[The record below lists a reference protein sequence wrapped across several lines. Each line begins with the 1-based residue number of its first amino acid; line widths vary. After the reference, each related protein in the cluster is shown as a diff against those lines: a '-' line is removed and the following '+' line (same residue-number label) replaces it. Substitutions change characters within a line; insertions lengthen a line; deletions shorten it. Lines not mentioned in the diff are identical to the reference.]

1 MKLHLEFG
9 SLSHEEEAKQLAA
22 ILGQCFAF
30 PNTERYFH
38 RLGLENFRVVREG
51 GRIVGGL
58 GIYQMGQWFGGKSV
72 AMAGLAAVGVPP
84 EQRGTGVAF
93 ELLSQT
99 LQELHEREVPISAL
113 YPATQRLYR
122 KVGYEQGGN
131 ACLYEIP
138 TNSIGLSDR
147 TLPIQ
152 PVSPIN
158 YKIFSDIYCQSAIKI
173 NGNLDRHQAI
183 WEAIIQPR
191 ELWEGIIPLRE
202 HEVIYAYLVGA
213 QSQPEGYII
222 FHQNAKESQLV
233 ILDWVAL
240 TIAAAKRLWTFV
252 ADHRSQ
258 IKTATWRGSVIHP
271 LLLFLPEQTAKVKN
285 SSIWMLRIIDVAKAL
300 SERGYPAGVEA
311 ELHLT
316 VQDDLLTG
324 NNGNFILRVSG
335 GSGEVTRGGKGE
347 LQLNIRGLSPL
358 YTGLYTPHQLQ
369 FSGFLEAT
377 EKALATAT
385 QIFAGSVPW
394 MADFF

>member
-1 MKLHLEFG
+1 MKLGWEFG
-9 SLSHEEEAKQLAA
+9 SLSQEEDAKELAA
-22 ILGQCFAF
+22 ILGQSFAF
-30 PNTERYFH
+30 SDTQRYFD
-38 RLGLENFRVVREG
+38 RLGVENFRVVREG

-72 AMAGLAAVGVPP
+72 PMAGLAAVGVPP

-93 ELLSQT
+93 ELLSKT
-99 LQELHEREVPISAL
+99 LQELYEKEVPICAL

-131 ACLYEIP
+131 SCIYEIP

-152 PVSPIN
+152 PVTPIN
-158 YKIFSDIYCQSAIKI
+158 YQIFSDIYRQSAIKI
-173 NGNLDRHQAI
+173 NGNLDRNPAI
-183 WEAIIQPR
+183 WEGIIQPR
-191 ELWEGIIPLRE
+191 EQEI
-202 HEVIYAYLVGA
+202 IYAYLVGT

-222 FHQNAKESQLV
+222 FYQNAKESQLK

-240 TIAAAKRLWTFV
+240 TTAAAKRLWTFL

-258 IKTATWRGSVIHP
+258 IQKAMWRGSVVHP

-285 SSIWMLRIIDVAKAL
+285 SSTWMLRIVNVAKAL
-300 SERGYPAGVEA
+300 SGRGYPEGVEA
-311 ELHLT
+311 ELHLM
-316 VQDDLLTG
+316 VQDDLLSD

-335 GSGEVTRGGKGE
+335 GSGEVTRGGKGD
-347 LQLNIRGLSPL
+347 LRLNIRGLSPL

-377 EKALATAT
+377 DRVVATAT
-385 QIFAGSVPW
+385 EIFSGSVPW

>member
-1 MKLHLEFG
+1 MKIDWEFG
-9 SLSHEEEAKQLAA
+9 SLSQEEDAKQLAA

-30 PNTERYFH
+30 ADTQTYFQ
-38 RLGLENFRVVREG
+38 RLGIENFRVVREG
-51 GRIVGGL
+51 GKIVGGL

-72 AMAGLAAVGVPP
+72 PMAGIAAVGVPP

-99 LQELHEREVPISAL
+99 LQELHEKEVPISAL

-122 KVGYEQGGN
+122 KVGYEQGGSFSW
-131 ACLYEIP
+131 LEIP

-152 PVSPIN
+152 PLTSIN
-158 YKIFSDIYCQSAIKI
+158 WEIFSDIYCQSAIKI
-173 NGNLDRHQAI
+173 NGNLDRNQAI
-183 WEAIIQPR
+183 WSGIIQPP
-191 ELWEGIIPLRE
+191 EQEI
-202 HEVIYAYLVGA
+202 IYAYLVGT
-213 QSQPEGYII
+213 QTQPEGYII
-222 FHQNAKESQLV
+222 FHQNSKESQLV

-240 TIAAAKRLWTFV
+240 TTTAAKRLWTFV

-258 IKTATWRGSVIHP
+258 IEKARWRGSVVHP

-285 SSIWMLRIIDVAKAL
+285 SSIWMLRIVNVAKAL
-300 SERGYPAGVEA
+300 SERGYPPGVEA
-311 ELHLT
+311 ELHLA
-316 VQDDLLTG
+316 VHDDLLAD

-347 LQLNIRGLSPL
+347 LRLNIRGLSPL
-358 YTGLYTPHQLQ
+358 YTGLYPPQQLQ

-377 EKALATAT
+377 DHAIATAT
-385 QIFAGSVPW
+385 EIFAGSVPW

>member
-1 MKLHLEFG
+1 MRLNLEFS
-9 SLSHEEEAKQLAA
+9 SLADQEEGKQLVA

-30 PNTERYFH
+30 PNAERYFQ

-51 GRIVGGL
+51 GQIVGGL
-58 GIYQMGQWFGGKSV
+58 GIYLMGQWFGGKSV
-72 AMAGLAAVGVPP
+72 SMAGIAAVGVPP

-93 ELLSQT
+93 ALLSQT
-99 LQELHEREVPISAL
+99 LRELQEREVPISAL

-122 KVGYEQGGN
+122 QVGYEQGGN
-131 ACLYEIP
+131 FCRLEIP
-138 TNSIGLSDR
+138 THSIGLSDR

-152 PVSPIN
+152 PVTSIDSA
-158 YKIFSDIYCQSAIKI
+158 IFSDIYCQSAIKI
-173 NGNLDRHQAI
+173 NGNLDRNQAI
-183 WEAIIQPR
+183 WERIIQPG
-191 ELWEGIIPLRE
+191 EQK
-202 HEVIYAYLVGA
+202 VVYAYLVGI

-222 FHQNAKESQLV
+222 FHQNGKESQLV

-240 TIAAAKRLWTFV
+240 TTAAAKRLWTFV

-258 IKTATWRGSVIHP
+258 METATWCGSVVHP

-285 SSIWMLRIIDVAKAL
+285 SSIWMLRIVNVAKAL
-300 SERGYPAGVEA
+300 SERGYPTGVEA
-311 ELHLT
+311 ELHLA
-316 VQDDLLTG
+316 VQDDLLTD

-347 LQLNIRGLSPL
+347 LRLNIRGLSPL

-369 FSGFLEAT
+369 FSGFLEASDRV
-377 EKALATAT
+377 LATAT
-385 QIFAGSVPW
+385 KIFAGSVPW

>member
-1 MKLHLEFG
+1 MKLYLGFG
-9 SLSHEEEAKQLAA
+9 SLSDEEEAQQLAA
-22 ILGQCFAF
+22 ILGQSFAF
-30 PNTERYFH
+30 PDTQKYFQ

-58 GIYQMGQWFGGKSV
+58 GIYQMGQWFGGKSL
-72 AMAGLAAVGVPP
+72 AMAGLAAVGVSP

-99 LQELHEREVPISAL
+99 LQELYEREVPISAL

-131 ACLYEIP
+131 ACIYEIP

-147 TLPIQ
+147 TLPLQ
-152 PVSPIN
+152 PIIPTN
-158 YKIFSDIYCQSAIKI
+158 YQIFSDIYCQSAIKI
-173 NGNLDRHQAI
+173 NGNLDRNQAI
-183 WEAIIQPR
+183 WSRIVQPR
-191 ELWEGIIPLRE
+191 EQ
-202 HEVIYAYLVGA
+202 EVIYAYLVGS

-240 TIAAAKRLWTFV
+240 TTAAAKRLWTFV
-252 ADHRSQ
+252 ADHCSQ
-258 IKTATWRGSVIHP
+258 METATWRGSVVHP
-271 LLLFLPEQTAKVKN
+271 LLLFLPEQSAKVKN
-285 SSIWMLRIIDVAKAL
+285 SSIWMLRIVNVAKAL
-300 SERGYPAGVEA
+300 SGRGYPVGVEA
-311 ELHLT
+311 ELHLA
-316 VQDDLLTG
+316 VQDDLLTN

-347 LQLNIRGLSPL
+347 LRLNIRGLSPL

-377 EKALATAT
+377 DRDLATAT
-385 QIFAGSVPW
+385 EIFAGSVPW

>member
-1 MKLHLEFG
+1 MKLGWEFG
-9 SLSHEEEAKQLAA
+9 SLSQEEDAKQLAA
-22 ILGQCFAF
+22 ILGQCFAVGD
-30 PNTERYFH
+30 TQKYFD
-38 RLGLENFRVVREG
+38 RLGRENFRVVTEG

-93 ELLSQT
+93 ELLSGT
-99 LQELHEREVPISAL
+99 LRELYEREVPISAL

-131 ACLYEIP
+131 ACIYEIP
-138 TNSIGLSDR
+138 TKSIGLSDR

-152 PVSPIN
+152 PVTPIN
-158 YKIFSDIYCQSAIKI
+158 YTIFSDIYSQSAIKI
-173 NGNLDRHQAI
+173 NGNLDRNPAI
-183 WEAIIQPR
+183 WEGIIQPR
-191 ELWEGIIPLRE
+191 EQEI
-202 HEVIYAYLVGA
+202 IYAYLVGT

-222 FHQNAKESQLV
+222 FHQKAKESQLI

-240 TIAAAKRLWTFV
+240 TTSAAKRLWTFV

-258 IKTATWRGSVIHP
+258 IETAMWRGSVVHP
-271 LLLFLPEQTAKVKN
+271 LLLFLPEQTAKVRN
-285 SSIWMLRIIDVAKAL
+285 SSMWMLRIIDVAKAL
-300 SERGYPAGVEA
+300 SKRGYPVGVEA
-311 ELHLT
+311 ELHLM
-316 VQDDLLTG
+316 VQDDLLSD

-347 LQLNIRGLSPL
+347 LVLNIRGLSPL
-358 YTGLYTPHQLQ
+358 YTGLYTPRQLQ
-369 FSGFLEAT
+369 FSGFLEASDRV
-377 EKALATAT
+377 LATAT
-385 QIFAGSVPW
+385 EIFALSVPW

>member
-1 MKLHLEFG
+1 MKPHLEFG

-30 PNTERYFH
+30 TNTVRYFH
-38 RLGLENFRVVREG
+38 RLGLDNFRVVREE

-58 GIYQMGQWFGGKSV
+58 GIYQMGQWFGGTSV

-113 YPATQRLYR
+113 YPATQKLYR

-131 ACLYEIP
+131 ACIYEIQ

-152 PVSPIN
+152 PVTPIN
-158 YKIFSDIYCQSAIKI
+158 YTIFSDIYRQSAIKI
-173 NGNLDRHQAI
+173 NGNLDRNQA
-183 WEAIIQPR
+183 
-191 ELWEGIIPLRE
+191 LWEGIIQPQE
-202 HEVIYAYLVGA
+202 QEIIYAYLVGEPN
-213 QSQPEGYII
+213 QPEGYII

-240 TIAAAKRLWTFV
+240 TTAAAKRLWTFV

-258 IKTATWRGSVIHP
+258 IETAMWRGSVVHP

-316 VQDDLLTG
+316 VQDDLLTN

-347 LQLNIRGLSPL
+347 LRLNIRGLSPL
-358 YTGLYTPHQLQ
+358 YTGLYTPRQLQ
-369 FSGFLEAT
+369 FSGFLEASDRV
-377 EKALATAT
+377 LATAT
-385 QIFAGSVPW
+385 EIFAGSVPW

>member
-1 MKLHLEFG
+1 MKLDWEFG
-9 SLSHEEEAKQLAA
+9 LLSQEEDAKQLAA

-30 PNTERYFH
+30 ADTERYFR

-58 GIYQMGQWFGGKSV
+58 AIYQMGQWFGGKSV
-72 AMAGLAAVGVPP
+72 PMAGLAAVGVPP

-99 LQELHEREVPISAL
+99 LRELQEREVPISGL

-131 ACLYEIP
+131 FARLEIP
-138 TNSIGLSDR
+138 THSIGLSDR

-152 PVSPIN
+152 PVTSIN
-158 YKIFSDIYCQSAIKI
+158 SAIFSDIYCQSAIKI
-173 NGNLDRHQAI
+173 NGNLDRNQAI
-183 WEAIIQPR
+183 WETIIQPR
-191 ELWEGIIPLRE
+191 EQ
-202 HEVIYAYLVGA
+202 EVTYAYLVGA
-213 QSQPEGYII
+213 LSQPEGYII
-222 FHQNAKESQLV
+222 FHQNGKESQLL

-240 TIAAAKRLWTFV
+240 TTAAAKRLWTFI

-258 IKTATWRGSVIHP
+258 IETATWRGSTVHP

-285 SSIWMLRIIDVAKAL
+285 STIWMLRIVNVAKAL
-300 SERGYPAGVEA
+300 SERGYPKGVEA
-311 ELHLT
+311 ELHLA
-316 VQDDLLTG
+316 VQDDLLTD

-347 LQLNIRGLSPL
+347 LRLNIRGLSPL

-377 EKALATAT
+377 DRVIATAT
-385 QIFAGSVPW
+385 EIFAGSVPW

>member
-1 MKLHLEFG
+1 MKRHLEFG
-9 SLSHEEEAKQLAA
+9 SLSHVEEAKQLAA
-22 ILGQCFAF
+22 ILSQCFAF
-30 PNTERYFH
+30 TDTERYFQS
-38 RLGLENFRVVREG
+38 LGLESFRVVREG
-51 GRIVGGL
+51 GTIVGGL

-72 AMAGLAAVGVPP
+72 RMAGLAAVGVLP
-84 EQRGTGVAF
+84 EQRGTGAGF

-99 LQELHEREVPISAL
+99 LQELYGREIPISAL

-131 ACLYEIP
+131 ACIYEIP

-152 PVSPIN
+152 PVNSIN
-158 YKIFSDIYCQSAIKI
+158 YEIFSDIYCQSAIKI
-173 NGNLDRHQAI
+173 NGNLDRNQAI
-183 WEAIIQPR
+183 WEGIIQPR
-191 ELWEGIIPLRE
+191 EQEI
-202 HEVIYAYLVGA
+202 IYAYLVGEPN
-213 QSQPEGYII
+213 QPEGYII
-222 FHQNAKESQLV
+222 FHQNAKQSQLV

-240 TIAAAKRLWTFV
+240 TTAAAKRLWTFV

-258 IKTATWRGSVIHP
+258 IEKAMWRGSVVHP

-300 SERGYPAGVEA
+300 SERGYPVGVEA

-316 VQDDLLTG
+316 VQDDLLTN

-347 LQLNIRGLSPL
+347 LRLNIRGLSPL

-369 FSGFLEAT
+369 FSGFLEASDRV
-377 EKALATAT
+377 LATAT
-385 QIFAGSVPW
+385 KIFAGSVPW

>member
-1 MKLHLEFG
+1 MKLGWEFG
-9 SLSHEEEAKQLAA
+9 SLKEEDAKELAA
-22 ILGQCFAF
+22 ILGQCFAISD
-30 PNTERYFH
+30 TQMYFD
-38 RLGLENFRVVREG
+38 RLGTENFRVVTEG

-72 AMAGLAAVGVPP
+72 PMAGLAAVGVPP

-93 ELLSQT
+93 ELLSRT
-99 LQELHEREVPISAL
+99 LQELYEKEVPISAL

-131 ACLYEIP
+131 SCIYEIP

-147 TLPIQ
+147 TLPVQ
-152 PVSPIN
+152 PVNPIN
-158 YKIFSDIYCQSAIKI
+158 YQIFSDIYSQSAIKI
-173 NGNLDRHQAI
+173 NGNLDRNPAI
-183 WEAIIQPR
+183 WEGIIQPR
-191 ELWEGIIPLRE
+191 EQ
-202 HEVIYAYLVGA
+202 EVIYAYLVGT

-222 FHQNAKESQLV
+222 FHQNRKESQLI

-240 TIAAAKRLWTFV
+240 TTSAAKRLWTFV

-258 IKTATWRGSVIHP
+258 IKTAMWRGSVVHP

-285 SSIWMLRIIDVAKAL
+285 SSMWMLRIIDVAKAL
-300 SERGYPAGVEA
+300 SGRGYPVGVEA
-311 ELHLT
+311 ELHLM
-316 VQDDLLTG
+316 VQDDLLSD

-347 LQLNIRGLSPL
+347 LRLNIRGLSPL

-369 FSGFLEAT
+369 FSGFLEASDRV
-377 EKALATAT
+377 LATAT
-385 QIFAGSVPW
+385 EIFALSVPW

>member
-1 MKLHLEFG
+1 MKLNLEFG
-9 SLSHEEEAKQLAA
+9 LLSHEEEAKQLAV
-22 ILGQCFAF
+22 ILDQCFVITD
-30 PNTERYFH
+30 TERYFQ

-58 GIYQMGQWFGGKSV
+58 AIYQMGQWFGGKSV
-72 AMAGLAAVGVPP
+72 AMAGLAGVGVPP

-99 LQELHEREVPISAL
+99 LQELQEREVPISAL

-122 KVGYEQGGN
+122 KVGYEQGGSF
-131 ACLYEIP
+131 CRLEIP
-138 TNSIGLSDR
+138 TNSIELSDR
-147 TLPIQ
+147 TVPIQ
-152 PVSPIN
+152 PITPIN

-173 NGNLDRHQAI
+173 NGNLDRNQAI
-183 WEAIIQPR
+183 WEGIIQPQ
-191 ELWEGIIPLRE
+191 EQ
-202 HEVIYAYLVGA
+202 EVIYAYLVGA

-222 FHQNAKESQLV
+222 FHQNAKESKLV

-240 TIAAAKRLWTFV
+240 TTAAAKRLWTFV

-258 IKTATWRGSVIHP
+258 IETATWRGSVIHP

-285 SSIWMLRIIDVAKAL
+285 SKIWMLRIIDVAKAL
-300 SERGYPAGVEA
+300 SKRGYPVGVEA

-316 VQDDLLTG
+316 VQDDLLTN

-347 LQLNIRGLSPL
+347 LRLNIRGLSPL

-377 EKALATAT
+377 DQVLATAT
-385 QIFAGSVPW
+385 EIFAGSVPW

>member
-1 MKLHLEFG
+1 MKLRWEFG
-9 SLSHEEEAKQLAA
+9 SLSQEEDAKQLAA

-30 PNTERYFH
+30 TDTQRYFQ
-38 RLGLENFRVVREG
+38 RLGLENFRVVRQG

-72 AMAGLAAVGVPP
+72 PMAGLAAVGVPP

-99 LQELHEREVPISAL
+99 LQELYEREVPISAL

-122 KVGYEQGGN
+122 KVGYEQGGSF
-131 ACLYEIP
+131 CRLEIP

-152 PVSPIN
+152 PVTSIN
-158 YKIFSDIYCQSAIKI
+158 SAIFSDIYCQSAIKI
-173 NGNLDRHQAI
+173 NGNLDRNQAI
-183 WEAIIQPR
+183 WSGIIQPR
-191 ELWEGIIPLRE
+191 EQ
-202 HEVIYAYLVGA
+202 EVIYAYLVGP

-222 FHQNAKESQLV
+222 FFQNAKESQLV

-240 TIAAAKRLWTFV
+240 TTAAAKRLWTFV

-258 IKTATWRGSVIHP
+258 IETATWHSSVVDP

-285 SSIWMLRIIDVAKAL
+285 SSIWMLRIVNVAKAL
-300 SERGYPAGVEA
+300 SGRGYPAGVEA
-311 ELHLT
+311 ELHLA
-316 VQDDLLTG
+316 VQDDLLTN

-335 GSGEVTRGGKGE
+335 GSGEVTRGGRGE
-347 LQLNIRGLSPL
+347 LRLNIRGLSPL
-358 YTGLYTPHQLQ
+358 YTGIYPPHQLQ

-377 EKALATAT
+377 DQVLATAT
-385 QIFAGSVPW
+385 EIFAGSIPW